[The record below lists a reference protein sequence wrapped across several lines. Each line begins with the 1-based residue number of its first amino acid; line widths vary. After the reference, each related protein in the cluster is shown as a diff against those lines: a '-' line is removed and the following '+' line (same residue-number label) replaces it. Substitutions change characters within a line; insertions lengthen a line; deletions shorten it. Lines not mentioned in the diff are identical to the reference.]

1 MAMVEKWSDEE
12 SLKDEFYFLPEEDE
26 VVESTEH
33 FRWVDD
39 EIRRYLAA
47 AEKKN
52 ITVESEGGLRR
63 RRKAEN

>member
-26 VVESTEH
+26 VVET
-33 FRWVDD
+33 
-39 EIRRYLAA
+39 RRYLAA

-63 RRKAEN
+63 RKAEN